1 MGGMARRPAAPCLG
15 ARVGRSTVNEMIGPA
30 LVLIAF
36 AWIPTLL
43 ITT

>member
-1 MGGMARRPAAPCLG
+1 MGGKARRRAAPCLG
-15 ARVGRSTVNEMIGPA
+15 ARVGRTPVNEVIGPT

>member
-1 MGGMARRPAAPCLG
+1 MGGVARRRATPHLG
-15 ARVGRSTVNEMIGPA
+15 ARGGRTPVNETIGPT